1 MAITRTQVGI
11 IGAGPAG
18 LMLSQLLHRA
28 GIESVIL
35 EHRSREYVE
44 SRIRAGVLEHGTVEL
59 MRAAGVADRLDRE
72 SITHDGVEIAVNG
85 ARHRIDFRAPT
96 GRTITVYGQ
105 AEVTKD
111 LIAARIEAGGSI
123 VFGAQDVTVLDAH
136 SERPRLRY
144 RLDDE
149 EHEVHCDFIAG
160 CDGSH
165 GISRLSIPEGILTT
179 YERAYPFAWLGILAE
194 SPPPSEEL
202 IYVRSDRGFALFSMR
217 SPSISRCYLQ
227 CRPDEDLAEWP
238 HDRIWEEL
246 QRRVGAETRVRPGP
260 IFDVSVTPLRSFVAE
275 PMRHGRLFLAGDM
288 AHIVPP
294 TGAKGLNLAIADAK
308 YLTDALT
315 RYYVDGSEALLNAYS
330 ETALRRVWR
339 AERFSWWMT
348 MLLHDFP
355 QDDPFDQ
362 RVRLAELE
370 YVLSSPAAQASLAE
384 NYVGLPL

>member
-1 MAITRTQVGI
+1 VQRTQVGI

-18 LMLSQLLHRA
+18 LMLSHLLHRA

-44 SRIRAGVLEHGTVEL
+44 RRIRAGVLEQGTVEL
-59 MRAAGVADRLDRE
+59 MREAGVADRLDRE

-85 ARHRIDFRAPT
+85 HRHRIDFRALT

-111 LIAARIEAGGSI
+111 LIAARLDAGGAV
-123 VFGAQDVTVLDAH
+123 VFEARDVTVLDADGKQ
-136 SERPRLRY
+136 PRLRY
-144 RLDDE
+144 RHGGE
-149 EHEVHCDFIAG
+149 EHELRCDFIAG

-165 GISRLSIPEGILTT
+165 GISRLSIPQDALTS
-179 YERAYPFAWLGILAE
+179 YEHSYPFAWLGILAE
-194 SPPPSEEL
+194 ATPPSEEL

-227 CRPDEDLAEWP
+227 CRPDENLEEWP
-238 HDRIWEEL
+238 PDRIWEEL
-246 QRRVGAETRVRPGP
+246 QRRAGVETPIHAGP
-260 IFDVSVTPLRSFVAE
+260 IIDVSVTPLRSFVAE
-275 PMRHGRLFLAGDM
+275 PMRYGRLFLAGDM

-294 TGAKGLNLAIADAK
+294 TGAKGMNLAIADAH
-308 YLTDALT
+308 YLSGALDA
-315 RYYVDGSEALLNAYS
+315 YYGEGSEALLDAYS
-330 ETALRRVWR
+330 DTALRRVWK

-355 QDDPFDQ
+355 DDPPFDQ

-370 YVLSSPAAQASLAE
+370 YVLSSRAAQTALAE